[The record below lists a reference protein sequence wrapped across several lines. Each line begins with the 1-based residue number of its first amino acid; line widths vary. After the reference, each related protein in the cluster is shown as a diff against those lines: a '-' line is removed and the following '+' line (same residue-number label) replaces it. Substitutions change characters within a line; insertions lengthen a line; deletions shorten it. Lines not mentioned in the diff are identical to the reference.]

1 MNLGG
6 NTTHPKM
13 VHSGNLNLPIPPQ
26 SPVPPKTH
34 ANLPI
39 KGVRTG
45 LKLMKNRDSTGEQWF
60 LVRFRRLI
68 PLVLEKAFGSEGPKI
83 IHCYG
88 IGLPNS
94 TSFSEYAPPKSPSL
108 WVNAMATWNWFR
120 SGLPPNPL
128 VSSLKSFICSGRHP
142 WRGTSSSL
150 TGGNLL
156 SYGWFFQDSPWSW
169 KILGFGGMDF
179 FWQSCGG
186 GSELCFSQLKML
198 KHWSHSPISTLHGLN
213 WRMWRAGEHENIW
226 KPQVQ
231 PTSTN
236 NDLFIP
242 PYMLNMDDSTVSCW
256 LWIDRSIDHNHDPHG
271 IHAARNTHS
280 QRKKQQLLRLAV
292 GSCKYRLQSH
302 QCGKIWDTQHPTGEY
317 DLGGMV
323 RSMFRDMLCACG
335 NYNLWFKALPIE
347 NISVGGGWGEE
358 ATYAMDAKRPNC
370 KPTCFYLS
378 K

>member
-1 MNLGG
+1 MATTTTSINPWVYHKNRPFQSCHMNLGG

-45 LKLMKNRDSTGEQWF
+45 LKLMKNRDSTGEQWY

-94 TSFSEYAPPKSPSL
+94 TSFSEYVPPKSPSL

-156 SYGWFFQDSPWSW
+156 SYG
-169 KILGFGGMDF
+169 
-179 FWQSCGG
+179 
-186 GSELCFSQLKML
+186 
-198 KHWSHSPISTLHGLN
+198 
-213 WRMWRAGEHENIW
+213 
-226 KPQVQ
+226 
-231 PTSTN
+231 
-236 NDLFIP
+236 
-242 PYMLNMDDSTVSCW
+242 
-256 LWIDRSIDHNHDPHG
+256 
-271 IHAARNTHS
+271 
-280 QRKKQQLLRLAV
+280 
-292 GSCKYRLQSH
+292 
-302 QCGKIWDTQHPTGEY
+302 
-317 DLGGMV
+317 
-323 RSMFRDMLCACG
+323 
-335 NYNLWFKALPIE
+335 
-347 NISVGGGWGEE
+347 
-358 ATYAMDAKRPNC
+358 
-370 KPTCFYLS
+370 
-378 K
+378 